1 MKSIVS
7 KLFGNSSSGSGSANS
22 TITAST
28 STGSIHSL
36 ADATLTGKPSES
48 IVPSQAAEHERQAK
62 SSAGSTLDPMIG
74 GPQDSA
80 AKPAYRILD
89 DSFANTTVYNPDASF
104 IPRRSFED
112 DSVALSSVPI
122 WPPRPGVVLISPL
135 HQPSVQQ
142 PADLAS
148 PSGKRRLHD
157 DEGAE
162 EEEESQI
169 PGYYPSIRMLP
180 KSSTGLVPP
189 EASARKIANPPK
201 RYNVN
206 PSKPPRFDLEAP
218 ALPSFAGVMASME
231 IAEPVASRTATES
244 EVKLTPGPSKELVS
258 PKPASAAFTF
268 GSPAQ
273 RPHVFE
279 TPVSPAKLDDA
290 VSKQLE
296 EMQRRLGVE
305 NGLKP
310 SASTSGNLSGILK
323 AGVEGKS
330 YSTLS
335 ANGMSRTVSTAQMA
349 ASVRFDESHD
359 KHFSRSERFQVL
371 E

>member
-1 MKSIVS
+1 MS

-48 IVPSQAAEHERQAK
+48 VSPSQPAEHERQAK
-62 SSAGSTLDPMIG
+62 SSAGSTLDPMME
-74 GPQDSA
+74 GPQDS

-104 IPRRSFED
+104 VPRRSFED

-135 HQPSVQQ
+135 HQPSGQEST
-142 PADLAS
+142 DLAS
-148 PSGKRRLHD
+148 PIGKRRLY
-157 DEGAE
+157 DEADGE
-162 EEEESQI
+162 EEEESQM

-180 KSSTGLVPP
+180 KSPNGLVSP
-189 EASARKIANPPK
+189 EASARRIANPPK
-201 RYNVN
+201 RYSVN

-218 ALPSFAGVMASME
+218 ALPSFAGVMASMAT
-231 IAEPVASRTATES
+231 AEPVAPNKLS
-244 EVKLTPGPSKELVS
+244 ELQVEPTPGPSKELVS

-273 RPHVFE
+273 KPHVFE
-279 TPVSPAKLDDA
+279 PPISPGKLDDA

-310 SASTSGNLSGILK
+310 SVSTSGNLAGILK

-330 YSTLS
+330 SATLS
-335 ANGMSRTVSTAQMA
+335 ANGMCRTASAAQMA
-349 ASVRFDESHD
+349 ASVRFDESHH
-359 KHFSRSERFQVL
+359 KHFSRQAVFLPTQHVP
-371 E
+371 